1 MSMLETNIDAILSF
15 KLMPYTLG
23 CFFFLGVS
31 SSIAIK
37 YQTCE
42 VNRHSMVPLE
52 SPAFL
57 MSWSSFR
64 SMRGE
69 ERGGESFSG
78 VESQT
83 CMSALPLTHGWSY
96 GSD

>member
-1 MSMLETNIDAILSF
+1 MSMLETNTDAILSF

-23 CFFFLGVS
+23 SFFFFVLGVS

-57 MSWSSFR
+57 VSWSSFR

-69 ERGGESFSG
+69 ERRG
-78 VESQT
+78 VLQR
-83 CMSALPLTHGWSY
+83 C
-96 GSD
+96 